1 MNSKKG
7 PEHKTYSHIFIKKKK
22 NYENTLSSEATVA
35 RNHKILP
42 FEFLRFKE
50 KKVCKKSSITLF
62 KLL

>member
-7 PEHKTYSHIFIKKKK
+7 TEHKTYSHIFIKKI
-22 NYENTLSSEATVA
+22 YENTLSSEATVA

-42 FEFLRFKE
+42 FEFLKFKE
-50 KKVCKKSSITLF
+50 KKVCKKSSITLL